1 LVVEEVDLIMPA
13 DMLVVQVVQ
22 VGLFMEQYQVQHL
35 HPEHILLLLV
45 LVVLVVPVEAHQ
57 ETFLV

>member
-1 LVVEEVDLIMPA
+1 VGEVVELITVVDTP
-13 DMLVVQVVQ
+13 VVQVVQ

-45 LVVLVVPVEAHQ
+45 PEVLVVPQEVHQ
-57 ETFLV
+57 ETILV